1 MLIIDIDKENALV
14 TINPHGALER
24 EDFVN
29 LVEEVDPLIKEKG
42 ALSGFVINAQHFP
55 GWHDFG
61 SLLAHLKFVED
72 HHRKINKV
80 AIVSDSAVLSILPK
94 IADHFVAAD
103 VRHFDQD
110 QLDAAKAWCLEG

>member
-1 MLIIDIDKENALV
+1 MLNVDLDKENALV
-14 TINPHGALER
+14 TVTPHGALER
-24 EDFVN
+24 EDFVKII
-29 LVEEVDPLIKEKG
+29 EEVDPLIEEKG
-42 ALSGFVINAQHFP
+42 ALSGFIINAQHFP

-94 IADHFVAAD
+94 ITDHFVAAD
-103 VRHFDQD
+103 VKHFGQD
-110 QLDAAKAWCLEG
+110 QLDAAKAWCLER